1 MVLFVFPNTQLHIN
15 EIGEKV
21 KNMYKPDP
29 ICCPYC
35 QCTDIT
41 HSKDIELIEI
51 GEPDFE
57 QSWEEMPIDIWTC
70 SECQRR
76 FFVMGSHEDED
87 AKPSD

>member
-1 MVLFVFPNTQLHIN
+1 MLPILP
-15 EIGEKV
+15 
-21 KNMYKPDP
+21 MYGYYTLKG
-29 ICCPYC
+29 
-35 QCTDIT
+35 
-41 HSKDIELIEI
+41 SKDVELIEI
-51 GEPDFE
+51 GASDFE

>member
-1 MVLFVFPNTQLHIN
+1 
-15 EIGEKV
+15 
-21 KNMYKPDP
+21 
-29 ICCPYC
+29 
-35 QCTDIT
+35 
-41 HSKDIELIEI
+41 LIEI
-51 GEPDFE
+51 DASDSE